1 MRIVLWDI
9 ETFGFDFSA
18 DKGFILC
25 GSYKTLGRRGIET
38 AVRVN
43 LAPGKALWDDKLVC
57 QQLYRAISEADMWV
71 THNGK
76 RFDVPFLNTRL
87 LKHGLNPLPPVPHFD
102 TCEVIWKKLKMRAR
116 LDSAQKFF
124 GWGHK
129 KTDLNLAT
137 WTEAASGD
145 KRALREVV
153 RHCEADIRVLED
165 AYMTFRVLGYKH
177 PNIAAIAEDGERCPY
192 CGKRNTL
199 QRRGY
204 IVSKVRHS
212 ARYQCQ
218 SCGGWSH
225 GAPEKIGK
233 GIIMR
238 PVDSRA

>member
-1 MRIVLWDI
+1 MKIILFDL

-25 GSYKTLGRRGIET
+25 GSW
-38 AVRVN
+38 
-43 LAPGKALWDDKLVC
+43 KALGERKIYTAARTNLRSGSSLWNDKAVC
-57 QQLYRAISEADMWV
+57 LELYKVLSEADMWV

-87 LKHGLNPLPPVPHFD
+87 LRHGLAPLPPVPHFD

-116 LDSAQKFF
+116 LESAQKFF
-124 GWGHK
+124 KWSFK
-129 KTDLNLAT
+129 KTDLDLAT

-145 KRALREVV
+145 KAALQEVIE
-153 RHCEADIRVLED
+153 HCEADIRVLEK
-165 AYMTFRVLGYKH
+165 AYKTLRPLAFKH
-177 PNIAAIAEDGERCPY
+177 PNLGAIAGSDRCPY
-192 CGKRNTL
+192 CGKKNTL

-204 IVSKVRHS
+204 LVAKVRRS
-212 ARYQCQ
+212 ARFQCR

-233 GIIMR
+233 GIKIR
-238 PVDSRA
+238 PVEGRA